1 MKSIQG
7 EVCQRQHLI
16 QQVVVECYIPR
27 LRAHIRRH
35 NIPLSNGISAQALA
49 PRLQEQTGGILH
61 VGHLPD

>member
-7 EVCQRQHLI
+7 EVCQRQRLI

-35 NIPLSNGISAQALA
+35 NLPLSNGISAQALA
-49 PRLQEQTGGILH
+49 PRLQEQTGGIFAC
-61 VGHLPD
+61 GTPP